1 MRDEQHKNKSSS
13 ELTRRTFLDSSLL
26 TIAGGAAMLM
36 VGIKSAAAK
45 VSQKSVNYQASPS
58 GGKKCDT
65 CALYQGNGKCAAVDG
80 SVSPSG
86 YCKLYAPK

>member
-1 MRDEQHKNKSSS
+1 MRDEQNKNQGSS
-13 ELTRRTFLDSSLL
+13 ELTRRNFLDRTML
-26 TIAGGAAMLM
+26 TIAGGALTLM

-58 GGKKCDT
+58 DGKKCDT

-80 SVSPSG
+80 AVSADG